1 MGCRS
6 CVAACAVEN
15 HFTPDAPWNVMIE
28 YEVGTYPSVK
38 KVFNTM
44 NCMHCEKPACKA
56 ACDAVGAKAI
66 SKNEFGVVLI
76 DYDKCIGCGH
86 CVAVCP
92 YGVPQFNKEV
102 RDLNPGKG
110 KIGAEQIA
118 ASDRHPTH
126 RKKAKVVEKCT
137 FCWHKLEK
145 AIADDK
151 IDQIGKA
158 QEYTPSLRSRL
169 PGAGAHVRRHRRS
182 EQRGFQAHQGDQGGA
197 AQDASSAPA
206 RRSITCSRKERSHE
220 TPDCA
225 LDRRSRRDAALSVG
239 AADAAPKKGSH

>member
-1 MGCRS
+1 MTKFARLIDTKRCMGCRS

-44 NCMHCEKPACKA
+44 NCMHCEQPACKA

-66 SKNEFGVVLI
+66 SKNQFGVVLI

-86 CVAVCP
+86 CVTTCP
-92 YGVPQFNKEV
+92 YGVPQYNKEV

-110 KIGAEQIA
+110 KTGAEQIA
-118 ASDRHPTH
+118 AADRHPTH

-145 AIADDK
+145 AIADGK
-151 IDQIGKA
+151 IDQIGKV
-158 QEYTPSLRSRL
+158 QEYTPSCDLVCPVQARMFGDIEDPNSDVSKRVKETKAVQL
-169 PGAGAHVRRHRRS
+169 KTEFGTGPQVYYVLEEGAKS
-182 EQRGFQAHQGDQGGA
+182 
-197 AQDASSAPA
+197 
-206 RRSITCSRKERSHE
+206 
-220 TPDCA
+220 
-225 LDRRSRRDAALSVG
+225 
-239 AADAAPKKGSH
+239 